1 MWLQTTYR
9 NGSCGSRAGKKSVA
23 STLWSWNG
31 MDGWLCM
38 CIVCVC
44 RAVHAVH
51 VIPARPADKCAWRAC
66 LPILWPCYYMT
77 RRIERIQR
85 CVVYTR
91 VWTGDESTH
100 NPLQVHSIHRT
111 KTSRLETG
119 SRQQAAGRY
128 PRPDRPTSSRIRLE
142 IVCRSS
148 CVHVH
153 E

>member
-1 MWLQTTYR
+1 MAVVDHGRGRSQSLQL
-9 NGSCGSRAGKKSVA
+9 CGAGME
-23 STLWSWNG
+23 W
-31 MDGWLCM
+31 MDGC
-38 CIVCVC
+38 VCVSSVC
-44 RAVHAVH
+44 AVQCMQCMSSPPGRQ
-51 VIPARPADKCAWRAC
+51 IDKCAWRAC